1 MAKINLTG
9 VVNGAQKALDAVNE
23 MLPVVE
29 KLGGPVVAN
38 VATIAIAAIG
48 VVQNVLDRA
57 EDANVA
63 MTTQDET
70 KLRAMLAELQSANDK
85 LAGAIADS

>member
-1 MAKINLTG
+1 MGKINLAG

-70 KLRAMLAELQSANDK
+70 KLRAMLAELQAANDK
-85 LAGAIADS
+85 LAGAITDS

>member
-1 MAKINLTG
+1 MSKINVTG
-9 VVNGAQKALDAVNE
+9 LVNGAQKALDAVQD

-29 KLGGPVVAN
+29 KLGGPSVAN

-48 VVQNVLDRA
+48 VIQNVLDRA

-63 MTTQDET
+63 MTTQDEG
-70 KLRAMLAELQSANDK
+70 KLRAMLAELQAANDK
-85 LAGAIADS
+85 LAGTISES